1 MGVVPLCFRKPSA
14 APVHGGP
21 SPSLSSH
28 LPPLQAAMELP
39 PFDMWKDY
47 FNLSQVVSALIQ
59 SPGQVQE
66 APGTGELSPGELSP
80 GEPSTEE
87 PRPGELSSEEP
98 RLGQLRSGKPRHGK
112 LKPGEPRPEAQQEQ
126 GPGGRGPSEALA
138 TLCNFCKHNGESRR
152 VYTSHRLKT
161 PGGVVVCPILRHY
174 VCPLCGA
181 TGDQAHTLKYCSLNG
196 GYQSLYRHSGR
207 NSAGRKVNC

>member
-1 MGVVPLCFRKPSA
+1 
-14 APVHGGP
+14 
-21 SPSLSSH
+21 
-28 LPPLQAAMELP
+28 MELP

-66 APGTGELSPGELSP
+66 APGTGELSPGEP
-80 GEPSTEE
+80 G
-87 PRPGELSSEEP
+87 
-98 RLGQLRSGKPRHGK
+98 
-112 LKPGEPRPEAQQEQ
+112 AQQEQ
-126 GPGGRGPSEALA
+126 GPGGQGPDEALA

-196 GYQSLYRHSGR
+196 GYQSLYRRSGR
-207 NSAGRKVNC
+207 NSAGRKVKR